1 MKRLFYL
8 FALVVTIFIFGTT
21 AAFGQASLM
30 KGFVNANDVSG
41 PMCGVTVLA
50 LSVDAKPVVLS
61 GTVTDE
67 CGYFEIAVN
76 RSKFRLQFSYIGYEQ
91 LTMPGLKAYYTQSET
106 VTVMLTRGGSANAVS
121 EEEYESLLRVCDE
134 YAVANVGYV
143 AEYKRSHPE
152 LYDENGQ
159 PKLQSWPTAEEWE
172 KTFEHWAQSSKELYG
187 VDVKELSA
195 TADWPTDKE
204 WESIYKKSFSKRGV
218 KRGNAPTFQEFM
230 RVVEKKQPRS

>member
-1 MKRLFYL
+1 M
-8 FALVVTIFIFGTT
+8 AIAAIFILNNIS
-21 AAFGQASLM
+21 AFGQASLM
-30 KGFVNANDVSG
+30 KGVVWAKDVNG
-41 PMCGVTVLA
+41 PMPEVTVLA

-61 GTVTDE
+61 GTKTDIN
-67 CGYFEIAVN
+67 GYFEIAVN

-106 VTVMLTRGGSANAVS
+106 VTVMLTRGDSANAVS

-134 YAVANVGYV
+134 YAAANVGYI

-172 KTFEHWAQSSKELYG
+172 KTFEHWAQRSKELYG

-204 WESIYKKSFSKRGV
+204 WESIYKKSFSKGDV